1 MCNGQLIGGNASHV
15 ISEPFEAA
23 SAIIVCV
30 CAALLLRALPF
41 QGPAEI
47 AKVEGRGNA
56 NRVQVQVEEENEVDQ
71 RLRHQPAASGRCN
84 NGQKRWRCGGN
95 ETSRSPGV

>member
-1 MCNGQLIGGNASHV
+1 
-15 ISEPFEAA
+15 
-23 SAIIVCV
+23 
-30 CAALLLRALPF
+30 
-41 QGPAEI
+41 
-47 AKVEGRGNA
+47 
-56 NRVQVQVEEENEVDQ
+56 VQVQVEEENEVDQ